1 MTVISR
7 LTAAFA
13 VVLFAMLAV
22 APLPAEGQDEAATA
36 TERVFWQSVAD
47 SENPADFEAYL
58 EQWPEGVFARLART
72 RLAELELGDAD
83 AQFNLGERY
92 YNGDGVDRD
101 EEEAE
106 RLWRLAAEQGHADAQ
121 LSLGKFADRFTY
133 RTAEAGRWY
142 RLAAEQGH
150 VDAQYELGN
159 WNAGLI
165 FNAEG
170 DRLRDAAEAVRW
182 YGLAAEQGHFLAQA
196 RLGSLYYFG
205 DGIEEDHA
213 EAARWYRLAAAQ
225 TEQAE
230 QDNADLW
237 RLIAHRLGEM
247 FEYGRRYDDNGVEE
261 DHAEAVRWYRLAAE
275 QGDADAQAGLERLQG
290 R

>member
-1 MTVISR
+1 MTIISK

-83 AQFNLGERY
+83 AQFSLGERH
-92 YNGDGVDRD
+92 YNGDGVERDRD
-101 EEEAE
+101 EAV

-121 LSLGKFADRFTY
+121 YNLGELASEYLDQD
-133 RTAEAGRWY
+133 AEAVRWY

-150 VDAQYELGN
+150 ADAQASLGS
-159 WNAGLI
+159 WY
-165 FNAEG
+165 AEIIDG
-170 DRLRDAAEAVRW
+170 GRRLRDAAEAVRLW
-182 YGLAAEQGHFLAQA
+182 RLAAEQGHFGAQA
-196 RLGSLYYFG
+196 SLGSLYYFG
-205 DGIEEDHA
+205 DGVEEDHA
-213 EAARWYRLAAAQ
+213 EAVRWYRPAA
-225 TEQAE
+225 EQAAE
-230 QDNADLW
+230 QDNADW
-237 RLIAHRLGEM
+237 WQRLLGRRLGEM
-247 FEYGRRYDDNGVEE
+247 YEYGRRYYGVDE

-275 QGDADAQAGLERLQG
+275 QGDADAQAGLDRLQG

>member
-83 AQFNLGERY
+83 AQFSLGERY

-101 EEEAE
+101 DEEAV
-106 RLWRLAAEQGHADAQ
+106 RLWRLAAEQGHVDAQ
-121 LSLGKFADRFTY
+121 ARLGSWYAEPVNGGWSRDA
-133 RTAEAGRWY
+133 AEAVRWY

-150 VDAQYELGN
+150 VGAQYTLGS
-159 WNAGLI
+159 I
-165 FNAEG
+165 YYFG
-170 DRLRDAAEAVRW
+170 DDVDEDHAEAVRW
-182 YGLAAEQGHFLAQA
+182 Y
-196 RLGSLYYFG
+196 
-205 DGIEEDHA
+205 
-213 EAARWYRLAAAQ
+213 RLAA
-225 TEQAE
+225 EQAE
-230 QDNADLW
+230 QDDADLW

-247 FEYGRRYDDNGVEE
+247 YRYGRRHFDVDE

-275 QGDADAQAGLERLQG
+275 QGHARAQQELGEMYELGEGVEEDDVEALRWYRLSAEQGNGFAQSALERLEG